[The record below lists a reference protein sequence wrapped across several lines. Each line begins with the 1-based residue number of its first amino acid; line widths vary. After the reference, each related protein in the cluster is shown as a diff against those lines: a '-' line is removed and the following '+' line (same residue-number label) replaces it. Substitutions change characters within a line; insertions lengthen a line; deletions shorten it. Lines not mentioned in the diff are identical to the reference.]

1 MSDAIMFTT
10 HTELFQWNDS
20 IAKDSSPDLVIY
32 IPNTLID
39 FLNTELN
46 EYCVISWDKRVII
59 LEHRNVSQTCFFE

>member
-1 MSDAIMFTT
+1 MSDPIMFTT

-46 EYCVISWDKRVII
+46 EYCVIS
-59 LEHRNVSQTCFFE
+59 